1 MRKIIVIG
9 AGIGGLYAAKPL
21 SEMGYNITVIEAR
34 AREDLGYPWY
44 DSVAPTTFKD
54 VGLDVPADAVI
65 PKQVLNYY
73 APSGEGKI
81 KQPDRAGKSLDVHRE
96 KLLRYLLSR
105 LEPHC
110 ALRFEE
116 RVKSLVVEDGIVKGV
131 VTDKET
137 LAADLVIDSSGLFS
151 PCRRATPDDF
161 FLNDPLHENDYI
173 VAYREV
179 YSRETSDKEPRPNV
193 YLYPAGLM
201 LAWCK
206 SEPDIGGMDVFL
218 GSYEEITAEGKAKA
232 LDFLRAHNPALGKE
246 ILSTRKECVPLRYPL
261 GVLAADGYA
270 VVGNSAFMTQPF
282 CGSGIEV
289 SLKAAMDLVSVI
301 RELKEEPFTAAN
313 LWKYTVLFVKRF
325 GAYYAAQYVFRQAIE
340 ALSPDDLDFIFT
352 SGLFDKGIV
361 ALATFDKDHIKD
373 VDFRG
378 FFRGFLAAWHR
389 KDIVTTL
396 KSAFNRALRAYL
408 LTRTL
413 PAKYDREKV
422 ATWKGQYDSFMRS
435 AAGEI
440 RQAYLSAKK

>member
-21 SEMGYNITVIEAR
+21 SEMGYNVTVIEAR
-34 AREDLGYPWY
+34 RREDLGYPWY
-44 DSVAPTTFKD
+44 DSVEPTTFKD
-54 VGLDVPADAVI
+54 VGLALPEDAYI

-96 KLLRYLLSR
+96 KLIRFLLSR

-110 ALRFEE
+110 TLRFEE
-116 RVKSLVVEDGIVKGV
+116 RVKELIIENGVTKGV
-131 VTDKET
+131 VTDKGSFE
-137 LAADLVIDSSGLFS
+137 ADLVIDSSGLFS
-151 PCRRATPDDF
+151 PCRTATPDDF
-161 FLNDPLHENDYI
+161 LLNDPLHENDYI

-179 YSRETSDKEPRPNV
+179 YSRERTDKEPRPNV

-206 SEPDIGGMDVFL
+206 TEPDMGGMDVFL

-232 LDFLRAHNPALGKE
+232 LDFLHAHNPALGGE
-246 ILSTRKECVPLRYPL
+246 LLSTRKECVPLRYPL

-270 VVGNSAFMTQPF
+270 VIGNAAFMTQPF

-301 RELKEEPFTAAN
+301 RELKDAPFTAEN
-313 LWKYTVLFVKRF
+313 LWKYTLLFVKRF
-325 GAYYAAQYVFRQAIE
+325 GAYYAAQYVFRQAVE

-352 SGLFDKGIV
+352 SGLFDKGVV

-373 VDFRG
+373 LDLRG

-389 KDIVTTL
+389 KDIVTTVR
-396 KSAFNRALRAYL
+396 SAFNRAIRAYL

-413 PAKYDREKV
+413 PVKYDKTKV
-422 ATWKGQYDSFMRS
+422 ATWKGQYDAFMRS

-440 RQAYLSAKK
+440 KQAYLDAKK